1 MDFLFLYFDS
11 VFFLT
16 KEIRNNKTENV
27 KKFINEKLYGAN
39 PKIVKTPNKKGAKNT
54 TTNLLLIIKVTFQI
68 FIFNW
73 LNLKKNFRFF
83 SF

>member
-1 MDFLFLYFDS
+1 M
-11 VFFLT
+11 
-16 KEIRNNKTENV
+16 NV
-27 KKFINEKLYGAN
+27 VCIIPARGGSKGVPKKNINEKLYGAN